1 MNLNNNAI
9 VQPQQEA
16 PQSISSSEVINVSCN
31 GITEELALYPAD
43 SLHIS
48 KTLNPFDIIITIC
61 LNCDNYQC
69 TNPNNP
75 VVILRSRWSL
85 HPAIV
90 PIEGVVLFELPMH
103 MFNGKILLPDN

>member
-1 MNLNNNAI
+1 MKSL
-9 VQPQQEA
+9 
-16 PQSISSSEVINVSCN
+16 SSSEVINTNCN
-31 GITEELALYPAD
+31 GSRKAD

-48 KTLNPFDIIITIC
+48 KTLNPFDIRITIC

-90 PIEGVVLFELPMH
+90 PIEGAVLFELPMH
-103 MFNGKILLPDN
+103 MFNGKIVLPDN